1 MDLNDYDKTDMD
13 YNNLVTGKDCQEKW
27 HMAPGLDPLL
37 VEEGERFLAT
47 KSTMPKGSK
56 PIVAPQVS
64 YYDVGG
70 ISTIDYIKAKLT
82 KEQYKGYL
90 LGNILKYSSR
100 LQYKGDAK
108 SDSKKLTEYSKW
120 LEESLS

>member
-56 PIVAPQVS
+56 PNKIIRRGPAQSVRNPPA
-64 YYDVGG
+64 
-70 ISTIDYIKAKLT
+70 A
-82 KEQYKGYL
+82 
-90 LGNILKYSSR
+90 
-100 LQYKGDAK
+100 
-108 SDSKKLTEYSKW
+108 
-120 LEESLS
+120 LETT